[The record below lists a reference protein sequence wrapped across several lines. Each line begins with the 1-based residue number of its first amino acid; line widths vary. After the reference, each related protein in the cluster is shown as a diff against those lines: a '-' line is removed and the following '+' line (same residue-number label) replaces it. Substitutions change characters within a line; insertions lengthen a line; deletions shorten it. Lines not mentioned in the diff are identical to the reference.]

1 MESPPEVVNFGKS
14 IIVPSVQQLAK
25 QPLDKLPPRYV
36 HDFVSSGLRTSDD
49 SSLLS
54 VPVIDLQSLVSGDRM
69 DYELE
74 RLHCAC
80 KDWGFFQVINHG
92 VSIELLEEFKRE
104 IVDFFKLPSEE
115 KKKLWQQPDNH
126 EGFGQLFVVSE
137 EQKLDWSD
145 MFYITTLPS
154 SLRRTQLF
162 ELLPPNLR
170 ETLEAYSVE
179 VRKLA
184 MTILG
189 QMAKALKMDSEEMRE
204 LFSDGVQS
212 MRMNYYPPCPEPDM
226 AIGFSPHSD
235 ADALT
240 ILYQLN
246 DINGLQI
253 QKEGKWVPVK
263 PVQNGFIVNIGDIME
278 IVSNGVYR
286 SIEHRATVNSTK
298 ERLSIATFYSSNLDS
313 ELGPAHSL
321 VGPNNP
327 AVFRRMPTEEY
338 FKEFFARKLNEVG
351 PASTLL
357 NPQNPPQFQRVGME
371 EYVKDFFS
379 RKLDGKSFLEQM
391 KGAENGADNT
401 SI

>member
-74 RLHCAC
+74 RLHSSFNARSASSNFRTSTVLVPSAMVDTEKTDQEPYCS
-80 KDWGFFQVINHG
+80 DTNVIAR
-92 VSIELLEEFKRE
+92 EEETEMQRRK
-104 IVDFFKLPSEE
+104 IQ

-137 EQKLDWSD
+137 DQKLDWSD

-162 ELLPPNLR
+162 ELLPPNLG
-170 ETLEAYSVE
+170 ETLESYSVE
-179 VRKLA
+179 VRRLA

-246 DINGLQI
+246 GINGLQI
-253 QKEGKWVPVK
+253 
-263 PVQNGFIVNIGDIME
+263 
-278 IVSNGVYR
+278 
-286 SIEHRATVNSTK
+286 
-298 ERLSIATFYSSNLDS
+298 
-313 ELGPAHSL
+313 
-321 VGPNNP
+321 
-327 AVFRRMPTEEY
+327 
-338 FKEFFARKLNEVG
+338 
-351 PASTLL
+351 
-357 NPQNPPQFQRVGME
+357 
-371 EYVKDFFS
+371 
-379 RKLDGKSFLEQM
+379 
-391 KGAENGADNT
+391 
-401 SI
+401 